1 MQSTFRRFRNRVYTA
16 LLCGGLSVTTC
27 MGAAQTHSAEIGLGE
42 AMRLTISQSPV
53 LVQTQAR
60 MAQAAARVQQSR
72 SANGPNISLPASV
85 SHQEYGESSTIGT
98 LSQQSSVTY
107 YRLGLSASWTLFD
120 GFARRNRNLS
130 AEEAETQSRAA
141 YDDSVRL
148 LMGNVAAAF
157 HTAQLADANL
167 RIAAADETFN
177 RRSLKEAQ
185 ARFDLG
191 AGSRS
196 ESLNFEAR
204 ANAAASEVLRQ
215 RERRTTAQTALA
227 EVMGQ
232 ATAALPLGVVPVT
245 EGDGLSLPLSGTNV
259 TDLIRAAMTFRPD
272 VRAAKLGIR
281 RSVAD
286 VAVAKGERWP
296 HVDLG
301 GSLDGERQDDASFD
315 GEDFGNTVALSM
327 RYAFSD
333 GGQRR
338 GRISE
343 AQAVVDEREAV
354 LQALSIRVASEVR
367 QALASVAGTGARL
380 ALQERNAATVSENR
394 DLTEREYRA
403 GQTSLVRL
411 NEAQRDLTSAQAQL
425 ALARVALRQARV
437 RLLVATGE
445 ILSVLTKRE

>member
-315 GEDFGNTVALSM
+315 GEVDALCIF
-327 RYAFSD
+327 RWRA
-333 GGQRR
+333 
-338 GRISE
+338 
-343 AQAVVDEREAV
+343 
-354 LQALSIRVASEVR
+354 
-367 QALASVAGTGARL
+367 TART
-380 ALQERNAATVSENR
+380 N
-394 DLTEREYRA
+394 
-403 GQTSLVRL
+403 
-411 NEAQRDLTSAQAQL
+411 
-425 ALARVALRQARV
+425 
-437 RLLVATGE
+437 
-445 ILSVLTKRE
+445 